1 MHIKNVSISRK
12 LPVFV
17 AGLAIV
23 AALAAGMTAW
33 FQSSE
38 QMNARAEQALAGAA
52 KYQGERISGFFTELA
67 AQTERLGSDQVV
79 RESLRAFSSAYDA
92 MGPEP
97 TQSLQSLYID
107 ANPNKTGEK
116 HLLDA
121 ASDGSQYSA
130 IHARLH
136 PWFRSILQMNDFY
149 DIFLFDMAGRN
160 VYTVFKERDFATDMN
175 RGQWKDTTIA
185 DLVRDV
191 IQAGPSGGVKLA
203 DFKPYAPSN
212 DVPASFVAAPILD
225 ESGAMIGVIAIQVSI
240 NKVNAAMAVTP
251 ANGETGESALVG
263 SDFLMRNDA
272 RFAEESTILKRKI
285 DTDVVRQALAGN
297 TGLHSETNAK
307 GQSVLVAAQPVD
319 VLGVRFAVLSDITTR
334 ELNAPLNELA
344 LHLAIASLLVAAGA
358 TVAGFWFSRTLVK
371 PIGSLTG
378 AMSALAEGRTDEM
391 TPEQDRSDELGSMAR
406 AVEVF
411 RENAI
416 QRARLEAE
424 ALRSA
429 EERTARAARVEEAT
443 LEFQATSRELLQT
456 LAGASAELE
465 ATARAM
471 TSTADR
477 TNGMA
482 ANVAA
487 ASEESS
493 VNAAVAAQAA
503 DNLAKAVQ
511 DIEGAASDTR
521 TVSIEAMERT
531 ARAGATVRE
540 LADAAR
546 RIGEVV
552 DLIRGV
558 ADQTNLLALNAT
570 IEAARAGEAGRGF
583 AVVASEVK
591 ALAGQTAKATGDI
604 EAQIASVRAGVDG
617 AVAAI
622 AAIDEVMARMS
633 ANSQSIATAVDM
645 QVQATSEIARTLGEV
660 TSAATDVSRDAGQAS
675 AASQETGAAAGEVLE
690 ASHALARDAAML
702 DEAVSQFLERVRAA

>member
-1 MHIKNVSISRK
+1 VKVKDISISKK

-17 AGLAIV
+17 AGLAVI
-23 AALAAGMTAW
+23 AALAAGLTAW
-33 FQSSE
+33 TQSAA
-38 QMNARAEQALAGAA
+38 QMSARAEQSLSGAA
-52 KYQGERISGFFTELA
+52 SYQGERIAGFFTELG
-67 AQTERLGSDQVV
+67 AQTARLGADQVT
-79 RESLRAFSSAYDA
+79 RDALRAFDAAYDA
-92 MGPEP
+92 MGADP
-97 TQSLQSLYID
+97 TSTLQALYLD
-107 ANPNKTGEK
+107 RNPNKVGEK

-130 IHARLH
+130 VHARLH
-136 PWFRSILQMNDFY
+136 PWFRSMLQMDDFY
-149 DIFLFDMAGRN
+149 DIFLFDMSGRN

-175 RGQWKDTTIA
+175 SGPWKDTAIA
-185 DLVRDV
+185 DLVREV
-191 IQAGPSGGVKLA
+191 IKAGPSGGAKLA

-225 ESGAMIGVIAIQVSI
+225 ETGGMIGVIAIQVSI
-240 NKVNAAMAVTP
+240 NKVNAAMSVMP
-251 ANGETGESALVG
+251 ANGETGEAALVG
-263 SDFLMRNDA
+263 ADFLMRNDA
-272 RFAEESTILKRKI
+272 RFSKDSTILKRRVE
-285 DTDVVRQALAGN
+285 TEAVRQALAG
-297 TGLHSETNAK
+297 TAGLHSDRNADGK
-307 GQSVLVAAQPVD
+307 PILVAAQPVD
-319 VLGVRFAVLSDITTR
+319 VLGVRFAVLSDITKG

-344 LHLAIASLLVAAGA
+344 LHLAIASLLVAALA
-358 TVAGFWFSRTLVK
+358 TAAGVWFSRTLVQ
-371 PIGSLTG
+371 PIGRLTD
-378 AMSALAEGRTDEM
+378 AMSTLAGGRTDQP
-391 TPEQDRSDELGSMAR
+391 TPEQDRGDELGSMAR

-411 RENAI
+411 RANAI
-416 QRARLEAE
+416 ERARLEEQASM
-424 ALRSA
+424 SA
-429 EERTARAARVEEAT
+429 EERAARAARVESAT
-443 LEFQATSRELLQT
+443 EEFQATSRELLQT

-493 VNAAVAAQAA
+493 VNAAVAARAA
-503 DNLAKAVQ
+503 DSLAKAVQ
-511 DIEGAASDTR
+511 DIEGAAADTR
-521 TVSIEAMERT
+521 TVSIEATERT

-604 EAQIASVRAGVDG
+604 EAQIASVRAGVEG

-622 AAIDEVMARMS
+622 AAIDEVMARMA
-633 ANSQSIATAVDM
+633 ANSQSIAAAVDT
-645 QVQATSEIARTLGEV
+645 QVQATAEIARTLGEV
-660 TSAATDVSRDAGQAS
+660 TTAATDVSRDAGQAS

-690 ASHALARDAAML
+690 ASQALARDAAML

>member
-1 MHIKNVSISRK
+1 MNIKDIAISRK

-17 AGLAIV
+17 AGLAIL
-23 AALAAGMTAW
+23 AALSAGLTAW
-33 FQSSE
+33 TQSSA
-38 QMNARAEQALAGAA
+38 QMSARAEQLLKGAA
-52 KYQGERISGFFTELA
+52 AFQGERITAFFTELGE
-67 AQTERLGSDQVV
+67 QTASLGQDQVA
-79 RESLRAFSSAYDA
+79 REALRAFDAAYDG
-92 MGPEP
+92 MGADPAAR
-97 TQSLQSLYID
+97 LQTLYID

-121 ASDGSQYSA
+121 APDGSAYSA
-130 IHARLH
+130 VHARLH
-136 PWFRSILQMNDFY
+136 PWFRTILQMNDFY
-149 DIFLFDMAGRN
+149 DIFLFDAQGRN

-175 RGQWKDTTIA
+175 AGPWKDTAIA
-185 DLVRDV
+185 DLVRKV
-191 IQAGPSGGVKLA
+191 IAAGPSGGAQLA

-212 DVPASFVAAPILD
+212 NVPAAFVAAPVLD
-225 ESGAMIGVIAIQVSI
+225 ETGGMIGVIAVQVSI
-240 NKVNAAMAVTP
+240 NKVNAAMAAMP
-251 ANGETGESALVG
+251 ANGKTGEAALIG
-263 SDFLMRNDA
+263 ADFLMRNDA
-272 RFAEESTILKRKI
+272 RFSKDSTILKRSI
-285 DTDVVRQALAGN
+285 ESEAARQALAGEA
-297 TGLHSETNAK
+297 GIYADRNAY
-307 GQSVLVAAQPVD
+307 GAPSLIAAQPVD
-319 VLGVRFAVLSDITTR
+319 VLGVRLAVLSDITR
-334 ELNAPLNELA
+334 AELNAPLNALA
-344 LHLAIASLLVAAGA
+344 LQLAIASLLVAALA
-358 TVAGFWFSRTLVK
+358 TAAGVWFSRTLVQ
-371 PIGSLTG
+371 PVSRLTG
-378 AMSALAEGRTDEM
+378 AMSELAGGRTDQA
-391 TPEQDRSDELGSMAR
+391 TPDRDRGDELGSMAR

-416 QRARLEAE
+416 ERARLEAQA
-424 ALRSA
+424 ALSA
-429 EERTARAARVEEAT
+429 DERAARASRVEAAT
-443 LEFQATSRELLQT
+443 ADFQATSRELLQT

-493 VNAAVAAQAA
+493 VNAAVAARAA
-503 DNLAKAVQ
+503 DSLAQAVA
-511 DIEGAASDTR
+511 DIEGAAADTR
-521 TVSIEAMERT
+521 SVSLEATERA

-604 EAQIASVRAGVDG
+604 EAQIASVRSGVDG

-622 AAIDEVMARMS
+622 AAIDEVMARMAS
-633 ANSQSIATAVDM
+633 NSESIASAVDL
-645 QVQATSEIARTLGEV
+645 QVQATAEIARTLGEV
-660 TSAATDVSRDAGQAS
+660 TTAATDVSRDAGHAS

-690 ASHALARDAAML
+690 ASRALARDAAML